1 MSYKFKHSFAAA
13 LAVVLVVG
21 FLPINALVVRADEND
36 VYYLYRDVD
45 SDVGGIGKEI
55 PDNAYK
61 VAVFVN
67 GGTYDLQ
74 EDDYRLFVNNGIVN
88 ASTDDILSD
97 EYKFTLAGRG
107 KVVSDELTLSTLEDE
122 SPAYPGEFDFV
133 SIEDYFNAVGK
144 NDVYTFTSDYRLS
157 ENPFKFDNL
166 VIPEGVTL
174 TIGSYESFSDNEDL
188 RGTVIS
194 VGKNI
199 IVDGTLDIEGV
210 SNSMFG
216 VNTLELD
223 DFATGVVGPEGKIIG
238 GAGACIDF
246 SGWSSS
252 IENFTVY
259 TTDYNDELVEIDNAE
274 VERQVFYDPVR
285 DKWIVS
291 NMFDASGFFK
301 AQYKFFDGGAFLN
314 ANGKDIY
321 DSTYYSYDADEEIDF
336 VVTVPE
342 QRAGETPEVQIISNN
357 GRTSEYP
364 ELTEN
369 GSEYTFSYTPDYPY
383 GFTVCI
389 NWCEFDALSSDDNSF
404 CLDIEGKGSI
414 NYDVAPSGE
423 FYVEPHN
430 DDHTRYRIDKDCLED
445 GVVITVTPDEG
456 HEIAEIMF
464 DFNYYDLDEAFEYI
478 DCIDEVDGGIT
489 ITLNNDNFYDSWLYM
504 EFTADD
510 GMPDDPGY
518 DDPDAGTFKVQYRQF
533 KIVNGE
539 MDRYV
544 DVNGTIID
552 PRYQDEDPQTF
563 TVGEPLVFTLHAP
576 ESRIGLKRIV
586 QIYDGKTFFYSTE
599 VDGDNNIV
607 VTDDQFTFTPTSKN
621 GFTVYVN
628 WCAYDEIHNDHDN
641 VMIETTVNGNGTV
654 SAEKSVL
661 DEKDP
666 YYENE
671 GKILVPTSVIDDD
684 GAIVVAFVPEEGYE
698 LKNVWI
704 NKKAYCLVMPDSYYE
719 SYNKFLISED
729 PNFEFVDGHWI
740 YRITELIGSN
750 TQFIVKAEYGRTGI
764 PRTGEFRLVYPQ
776 PWDGEGAP
784 HVVVNGTRYNNDSY
798 IDFDA
803 GEEIEF
809 VINAPDY
816 RDGYERVVSIV
827 SGGETVCSTSGEGDN
842 KLVVSNDRFSFTP
855 ESNDGF
861 IVYVY
866 WSEYDALTP
875 QADSVNFQVE
885 CSGKGNVIFSED
897 GYEMVD
903 PSNDFARKIVVPASV
918 LDDDGY
924 IDISFEPAETYL
936 LKYVYFNDEEYVAEN
951 SHDNPYAKL
960 ISESPEFSLND
971 GIWTYRITD
980 DIDNDKWIDIYVV
993 FGKPDHPE
1001 DGQFQLHYPQ
1011 YWGEGASKE
1020 TSVEVNSVP
1029 AEDGDVFDIVPG
1041 QEYVFKLYGPE
1052 SRKGYDRVVKIISDG
1067 EVICSTDGQGDSK
1080 LTVTNDQFS
1089 YTPDSNKAFTV
1100 EIDWCEFDVAEPG
1113 DGQFMV
1119 TTYVDGGYGSVDV
1132 SKYETDLV
1140 DPSGNHS
1147 HKYYVNSSELAED
1160 GAIQFSFIPNDGCE
1174 LEAVFM
1180 TFKDE
1185 SWGRTNIYVPEDTD
1199 KYYYDALFS
1208 EIPEFELVDG
1218 IWTYNLDEFPD
1229 WAQDKYISLTVVYKK
1244 SNTQSADPQF
1254 ALQADTFGPDG
1265 SPECSIT
1272 LNSSFYDDYRITD
1285 NHTVLDYRAGDEISF
1300 TLVPPE
1306 DRQIDGLVPIVNIY
1320 KKDNSCLSSVDGDI
1334 EIVKVDGEN
1343 YKFTFSYTPE
1353 NDDGFRMEIYWSE
1366 YDILT
1371 SHQDGFLLQISAN
1384 YSKPDYYVMTLPE
1397 KSAHNPDRLHET
1409 ACLYDK
1415 DTIPEDGIKIEL
1427 NSDYLPIESVVI
1439 IAGKD
1444 RKTYFSDS
1452 YSASGGLSFSDLDWF
1467 DVDGDGI
1474 VTLTIPKDSC
1484 EFSLYVRIN
1493 YDTNGGYDL
1502 PRRGQYIVDCY
1513 QLEEACLEVNGVR
1526 ITKREY
1532 MNFTAGEALN
1542 FKFNIPEYGQGY
1554 KHYVRIID
1562 GKGDTVK
1569 LFVLD
1574 GGEFTYTPESERGF
1588 RVQIRWTEFED
1599 LIWPDDG
1606 QFMVWA
1612 ESDKSGSIAISDS
1625 ERNLVSPT
1633 NENSIKY
1640 LVPVTAT
1647 ANEPVVISFVPD
1659 TGYKLKAVT
1668 LTRYDGDYN
1677 AVVYV
1682 PEVTSDYNY
1691 YKLMSD
1697 NAAFE
1702 FVNGIWTYKI
1712 SKDTNGLDGARFD
1725 FYAEFTEAEYSVTM
1739 SPDIEHCEATLSA
1752 DSAGYGD
1759 EITVNVIADSGYEFD
1774 YITVNGEVIKDT
1786 KFTMPDSDVV
1796 VNVFCKEICY
1806 TITVEDSTGGTATA
1820 SSATAA
1826 PGEKVTVTATPDEG
1840 YAFDYITINGEKAE
1854 GLEFTMPFG
1863 NVTVSVFF
1871 KKAEYKITIGADLKN
1886 CDATA
1891 SADSANMGDKITI
1904 TVDPVEGYEFQYI
1917 TVNGAAIRDTEFTM
1931 PAEDVVVN
1939 VYCIKIDYKITAAE
1953 TVNGTVSVTATANAG
1968 DVVTITAT
1976 PAEGYEIDSI
1986 TVKGAGDTVIPVDGN
2001 EFEMPASD
2009 VTVTVTFKKVV
2020 VAKNGWV
2027 LEDGNYYYYENGT
2040 MKTGWV
2046 KDGKWYYLDPAT
2058 GIMVKR
2064 WKQIGSKWY
2073 YFENS
2078 GAMLTGW
2085 KSIGGKWYY
2094 FDSNGAMVTGW
2105 KTIGGTWYLFDSN
2118 GGMVTGWKASGGKW
2132 YYFEGSGAMVTGWKS
2147 IGGKWYYFEGSGAM
2161 KTGWLKSG
2169 NYWYYLDTSGAMVTG
2184 WKLLSGKWYY
2194 MESSGVMVTGS
2205 KKIGGKTYEFDSN
2218 GVCLNP

>member
-36 VYYLYRDVD
+36 VYYIYTDETTYET
-45 SDVGGIGKEI
+45 GIAKEI

-61 VAVFVN
+61 TGVFVN
-67 GGTYDLQ
+67 GGSYDLQ
-74 EDDYRLFVNNGIVN
+74 DDDYTVWVNKGTVYTT
-88 ASTDDILSD
+88 TDDILFGSHNFRISD
-97 EYKFTLAGRG
+97 SG
-107 KVVSDELTLSTLEDE
+107 KVASDELEVTSREGYCPEYTGDIDYETID
-122 SPAYPGEFDFV
+122 
-133 SIEDYFNAVGK
+133 DYFYNQSRS
-144 NDVYTFTSDYRLS
+144 NIYTFISDYRYS
-157 ENPFKFDNL
+157 TYYRFTFDEI
-166 VIPEGVTL
+166 VIPEDVTL
-174 TIGSYESFSDNEDL
+174 TIGSYEEEG
-188 RGTVIS
+188 RIEGTYLCVLFMH
-194 VGKNI
+194 VY
-199 IVDGTLDIEGV
+199 GTLEIEGV
-210 SNSMFG
+210 TDGMGSLNIVDIG
-216 VNTLELD
+216 DHAGGEI
-223 DFATGVVGPEGKIIG
+223 GPNGKVIG
-238 GAGACIDF
+238 GDGACIDL
-246 SGWSSS
+246 SLNSN
-252 IENFTVY
+252 NFAGLTVY
-259 TTDYNDELVEIDNAE
+259 DSDYNDDLVEIPTEE
-274 VERQVFYDPVR
+274 VERPVIYDSIR

-291 NMFDASGFFK
+291 NMYDASGFFK

-423 FYVEPHN
+423 VYVEPNN

-489 ITLNNDNFYDSWLYM
+489 ITLNNDNYYGSWLYM
-504 EFTADD
+504 SFTADD
-510 GMPDDPGY
+510 GIPDDPGY
-518 DDPDAGTFKVQYRQF
+518 GPGTCEYSVEYNTMYVNDEEQGSVE
-533 KIVNGE
+533 VNGVT
-539 MDRYV
+539 V
-544 DVNGTIID
+544 DSFDYGGCC
-552 PRYQDEDPQTF
+552 QSF
-563 TVGEPLVFTLHAP
+563 TVGEPLVFSLHAP
-576 ESRIGLKRIV
+576 ETRQGFDRVVRIFDNHGTYL
-586 QIYDGKTFFYSTE
+586 STDAE
-599 VDGDNNIV
+599 GSDKLIIENDEFV
-607 VTDDQFTFTPTSKN
+607 FTPTSN
-621 GFTVYVN
+621 YGFRVQIE
-628 WCAYDEIHNDHDN
+628 WSAYDAVWPNDKQIWFGTK
-641 VMIETTVNGNGTV
+641 VIGNGSVTV
-654 SAEKSVL
+654 EKSTVV
-661 DEKDP
+661 ETDP
-666 YYENE
+666 YYENQQR
-671 GKILVPTSVIDDD
+671 ILVPSSV
-684 GAIVVAFVPEEGYE
+684 
-698 LKNVWI
+698 
-704 NKKAYCLVMPDSYYE
+704 
-719 SYNKFLISED
+719 ISED
-729 PNFEFVDGHWI
+729 GAVYVSFIPEKNSELKSVTVEGDVLVPRGSDADYFHCYLEDDQRFEYVDGIWTFKVTEFDEFDNLYH
-740 YRITELIGSN
+740 IT
-750 TQFIVKAEYGRTGI
+750 AEFGRDGN
-764 PRTGEFRLVYPQ
+764 PLDGEFRLVYPQ

-798 IDFDA
+798 VNFNA
-803 GEEIEF
+803 GDKLEF

-816 RDGYERVVSIV
+816 RDGVERVVNIV
-827 SGGETVCSTSGEGDN
+827 SGGETIYSTSEEGDK

-855 ESNDGF
+855 ESDDGF

-875 QADSVNFQVE
+875 QADSVNFQVD

-936 LKYVYFNDEEYVAEN
+936 LKYIYFNNEEYVVEN

-980 DIDNDKWIDIYVV
+980 DIDNDNWIDIYVV

-1011 YWGEGASKE
+1011 YFSEGASKE

-1041 QEYVFKLYGPE
+1041 QEYVFKMYGPE

-1089 YTPDSNKAFTV
+1089 YTPDSNKSFTV

-1119 TTYVDGGYGSVDV
+1119 ITYVDGGYGSIDV

-1147 HKYYVNSSELAED
+1147 HKYYVNSSELDED

-1185 SWGRTNIYVPEDTD
+1185 SWGRTNIYVPEDTN

-1208 EIPEFELVDG
+1208 DIPEFELVDG
-1218 IWTYNLDEFPD
+1218 IWTYNFDEFPD

-1244 SNTQSADPQF
+1244 SNAQSAEPQF
-1254 ALQADTFGPDG
+1254 DLSADTFGPDG
-1265 SPECSIT
+1265 SPECSIII
-1272 LNSSFYDDYRITD
+1272 NSSCYDGYRITD
-1285 NHTVLDYRAGDEISF
+1285 NNTVLDYSAGDEISF
-1300 TLVPPE
+1300 ILVPPT
-1306 DRQIDGLVPIVNIY
+1306 DRQTDGLVPIVNIY
-1320 KKDNSCLSSVDGDI
+1320 KGNSCLSSANGDI
-1334 EIVKVDGEN
+1334 EIVKAAGED

-1353 NDDGFRMEIYWSE
+1353 DEDGFRMEIFWSE

-1371 SHQDGFLLQISAN
+1371 KNQDGFLLQISAN
-1384 YSKPDYYVMTLPE
+1384 YTRADYYVMTPPE
-1397 KSAHNPDRLHET
+1397 KSALNPDRLHDL

-1415 DTIPEDGIKIEL
+1415 DNISGDGIKIEL
-1427 NSDYLPIESVVI
+1427 NSDYRPVESVVI
-1439 IAGKD
+1439 TTGKD
-1444 RKTYFSDS
+1444 RKTYFNDS
-1452 YSASGGLSFSDLDWF
+1452 YSTSGSLCFSDLDWF

-1474 VTLTIPKDSC
+1474 VTLTIPKDACGS
-1484 EFSLYVRIN
+1484 SLSVRIN
-1493 YDTNGGYDL
+1493 YIMSGPGDYDR
-1502 PRRGQYIVDCY
+1502 PRRGEYIVDCY

-1526 ITKREY
+1526 ITEHKY
-1532 MNFTAGEALN
+1532 LNFTAGEALS
-1542 FKFNIPEYGQGY
+1542 FKFNVPEGRQDY
-1554 KHYVRIID
+1554 KQYVRIID

-1569 LFVLD
+1569 LYVLD
-1574 GGEFTYTPESERGF
+1574 SGEFTYTPESERGF
-1588 RVQIRWTEFED
+1588 KVQIRWSEFED
-1599 LIWPDDG
+1599 LNWPGDG
-1606 QFMVWA
+1606 QFLVWA
-1612 ESDKSGSIAISDS
+1612 ESDESGSVAISDDARS
-1625 ERNLVSPT
+1625 LVSPT

-1640 LVPVTAT
+1640 LVPVTAVD
-1647 ANEPVVISFVPD
+1647 NEPVVISFVPD

-1668 LTRYDGDYN
+1668 FTRCDDGFTP
-1677 AVVYV
+1677 VVYV

-1702 FVNGIWTYKI
+1702 FVDGIWTYKI
-1712 SKDTNGLDGARFD
+1712 SKETNGLDGARFD
-1725 FYAEFTEAEYSVTM
+1725 FYAEFTKAEYSVTL

-1752 DSAGYGD
+1752 GSAGYGD
-1759 EITVNVIADSGYEFD
+1759 EISVNVIADSGYEFD

-1796 VNVFCKEICY
+1796 VNVFCKKIGY
-1806 TITVEDSTGGTATA
+1806 TVTVEDSTGGTATV
-1820 SSATAA
+1820 SSVAA
-1826 PGEKVTVTATPDEG
+1826 AAGEKVTV
-1840 YAFDYITINGEKAE
+1840 
-1854 GLEFTMPFG
+1854 
-1863 NVTVSVFF
+1863 
-1871 KKAEYKITIGADLKN
+1871 
-1886 CDATA
+1886 
-1891 SADSANMGDKITI
+1891 
-1904 TVDPVEGYEFQYI
+1904 
-1917 TVNGAAIRDTEFTM
+1917 
-1931 PAEDVVVN
+1931 
-1939 VYCIKIDYKITAAE
+1939 
-1953 TVNGTVSVTATANAG
+1953 
-1968 DVVTITAT
+1968 TAT

-1986 TVKGAGDTVIPVDGN
+1986 TVKGAGDTVITVNGN

-2009 VTVTVTFKKVV
+2009 VTVTVTFKKIV

-2040 MKTGWV
+2040 MKTGWI

-2058 GIMVKR
+2058 GIMAKR
-2064 WKQIGSKWY
+2064 WVQVGSKWY

-2078 GAMLTGW
+2078 GAMVTGW

-2205 KKIGGKTYEFDSN
+2205 KKIGGKTYEFDSS